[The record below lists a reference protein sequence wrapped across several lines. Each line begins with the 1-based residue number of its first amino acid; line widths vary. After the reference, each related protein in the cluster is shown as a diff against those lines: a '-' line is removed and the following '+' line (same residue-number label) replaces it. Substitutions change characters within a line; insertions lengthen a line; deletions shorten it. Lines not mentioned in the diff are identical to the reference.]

1 LVKKHRKIEKIQ
13 IIVKKKERRLNF
25 RQLKNLFTKQ
35 KKVEKK
41 LMFATMFEKL
51 KVIYQQ
57 RQQGYWLRRMIKEV
71 ETVDFIKRP
80 KVLVKKRQR
89 ILTT

>member
-1 LVKKHRKIEKIQ
+1 
-13 IIVKKKERRLNF
+13 
-25 RQLKNLFTKQ
+25 
-35 KKVEKK
+35 
-41 LMFATMFEKL
+41 MFEKL